1 MKYGVVSIHLKQKI
15 EVMSDFWLYFNLGFD
30 HVLDWSAYDHL
41 LFMVVLCA
49 AYSFAAWKRVLLLVT
64 LFTLGHTL
72 SLFLGNFGLVSVS
85 GTWIEFLIPV
95 TILVTALYNMY
106 STRGSRSESKAGLLY
121 FAAVFFG
128 IIHGFGFARYF
139 NQISDEQEILPLLE
153 FALGIEAVQILVV
166 VMVLF
171 LGFIGQRLFGIKK
184 RDWILI
190 ASSIVIGLCI
200 PMLADTWP
208 FGA

>member
-1 MKYGVVSIHLKQKI
+1 
-15 EVMSDFWLYFNLGFD
+15 MSDFWLYFTLGFD
-30 HVLDWSAYDHL
+30 HVLDWTAYDHL

-49 AYSFAAWKRVLLLVT
+49 SYSFAAWKRVLLLVT

-72 SLFLGNFGLVSVS
+72 SLFLGNFGWISVS
-85 GTWIEFLIPV
+85 ETWIEFLIPV

-106 STRGSRSESKAGLLY
+106 SSRGSRSESKVGLLV
-121 FAAVFFG
+121 FATLFFG

-139 NQISDEQEILPLLE
+139 NQISDEGQILPLLE
-153 FALGIEAVQILVV
+153 FALGIEAVQVLVV
-166 VMVLF
+166 IVVLI
-171 LGFIGQRLFGIKK
+171 LGFIAQSLFRLRK

-200 PMLADTWP
+200 PMLAETWP
-208 FGA
+208 FGK